1 MTGICELLDSHDP
14 AKPYSGALQLQLEK
28 IAHPD
33 RTPSARMLEEMRE
46 NGESFFDFAQR
57 LSLQHHSYFNS
68 ISMSSERELFF
79 REQAESSLARQ
90 SQIEA
95 ESQVPFE
102 QFLRDYFAQ

>member
-46 NGESFFDFAQR
+46 NGESF
-57 LSLQHHSYFNS
+57 LILHSGYRSS
-68 ISMSSERELFF
+68 IIAISTAF
-79 REQAESSLARQ
+79 
-90 SQIEA
+90 
-95 ESQVPFE
+95 P
-102 QFLRDYFAQ
+102 